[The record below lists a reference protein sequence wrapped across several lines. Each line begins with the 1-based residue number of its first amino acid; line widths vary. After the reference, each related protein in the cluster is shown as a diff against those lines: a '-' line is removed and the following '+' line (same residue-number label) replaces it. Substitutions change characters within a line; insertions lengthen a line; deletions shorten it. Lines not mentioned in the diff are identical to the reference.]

1 MPAPDAPTIAT
12 DSPGA
17 MSNDTSCTIVSEPS
31 GLLTRLVRFSALR
44 TLSRII
50 GACALSIGFWVI
62 ALQDAAAAD
71 RTILVFGDSLS
82 AAYGLRPEQGWVAL
96 LDKRLRSQGYGFTV
110 VNASVGG
117 ETTSGGLQRLPRALE
132 LNKPQ
137 ILILELGSNDAL
149 RGLPLGNAKDNLS
162 KMVELGE
169 KAGAKVLLVGMRIP
183 PNYGPK
189 YTADFVKMYADLS
202 ARHHVPLVP
211 FLLESVAL
219 DGSRMQEDG
228 LHPNAL
234 GEPAVLDTLWPQ
246 LVPLLRKDR

>member
-12 DSPGA
+12 DSPRA

-96 LDKRLRSQGYGFTV
+96 LDKRLRTQGYGYTV
-110 VNASVGG
+110 VNASISG

-137 ILILELGSNDAL
+137 ILVLELGSNDAL

-202 ARHHVPLVP
+202 ARYRTPLVP

-219 DGSRMQEDG
+219 NGSRMQEDG

-246 LVPLLRKDR
+246 LVPLLKKDR

>member
-1 MPAPDAPTIAT
+1 LPAPDAPTIAT
-12 DSPGA
+12 DSPEA

-50 GACALSIGFWVI
+50 CACALSIGFWVI
-62 ALQDAAAAD
+62 ALQNAAAAD

-96 LDKRLRSQGYGFTV
+96 LDKRLRAQGYGYTV
-110 VNASVGG
+110 VNASVSG

-137 ILILELGSNDAL
+137 ILILELGPNDAL

-169 KAGAKVLLVGMRIP
+169 KAGARVLLVGMRIP

-189 YTADFVKMYADLS
+189 YTAAFVQMYADLS
-202 ARHHVPLVP
+202 ARYRSPLVP
-211 FLLESVAL
+211 FLLDSVAL
-219 DGSRMQEDG
+219 DSSRMQEDG

-246 LVPLLRKDR
+246 LVPLLKKDR

>member
-1 MPAPDAPTIAT
+1 M
-12 DSPGA
+12 
-17 MSNDTSCTIVSEPS
+17 
-31 GLLTRLVRFSALR
+31 R

-202 ARHHVPLVP
+202 ARYRSPFVP
-211 FLLESVAL
+211 FLLDSVAL
-219 DGSRMQEDG
+219 DSSRMQEDG

-246 LVPLLRKDR
+246 LVPLLKKDR

>member
-1 MPAPDAPTIAT
+1 M
-12 DSPGA
+12 
-17 MSNDTSCTIVSEPS
+17 
-31 GLLTRLVRFSALR
+31 
-44 TLSRII
+44 
-50 GACALSIGFWVI
+50 
-62 ALQDAAAAD
+62 
-71 RTILVFGDSLS
+71 
-82 AAYGLRPEQGWVAL
+82 
-96 LDKRLRSQGYGFTV
+96 
-110 VNASVGG
+110 
-117 ETTSGGLQRLPRALE
+117 QRLPRALE

-149 RGLPLGNAKDNLS
+149 RGLPLGGAKDNLS

-169 KAGAKVLLVGMRIP
+169 KAGARVLLVGMRIP

-202 ARHHVPLVP
+202 ARYRAPLVP

-219 DGSRMQEDG
+219 DSSRMREDG

-246 LVPLLRKDR
+246 LVPLLKKDR

>member
-1 MPAPDAPTIAT
+1 M
-12 DSPGA
+12 
-17 MSNDTSCTIVSEPS
+17 
-31 GLLTRLVRFSALR
+31 R

-50 GACALSIGFWVI
+50 CAWALGIGLWVI
-62 ALQDAAAAD
+62 ALQNAAAAD

-82 AAYGLRPEQGWVAL
+82 AAYGLKPEQGWVAL
-96 LDKRLRSQGYGFTV
+96 LEKRLQTQGYGYNV
-110 VNASVGG
+110 VNASISG

-132 LNKPQ
+132 LNKPH
-137 ILILELGSNDAL
+137 IVVLELGANDAL

-162 KMVELGE
+162 KMVQMVT
-169 KAGAKVLLVGMRIP
+169 KAGARILLVGMRIP

-189 YTADFVKMYADLS
+189 YTADFVQMYTDLS
-202 ARHHVPLVP
+202 SRFHLPLVP

-246 LVPLLRKDR
+246 LVPLLKKNR